1 MKSNF
6 EKENLSVHDADI
18 IDLEQYAKEDK
29 RAPGGKKYKVRIG
42 DEYYIFEHQ
51 GVTGKEI
58 LDKAGIKPT
67 ECYWLYQK
75 LKGCD
80 FNRITPDEK
89 LDLAQDPGIEHFV
102 VKPTEVFHYF
112 VDKEPETTDLKEM
125 TPNQILE
132 AAGIT
137 PVKDYYLIRTNADGS
152 QDSFKDSPDKAI
164 RMVCPAVRF
173 TSVFRGETPVS

>member
-1 MKSNF
+1 MKNNF
-6 EKENLSVHDADI
+6 EDDDI
-18 IDLEQYAKEDK
+18 IDVEQYAKEGK
-29 RAPGGKKYKVRIG
+29 RPPEGKRYKVRI
-42 DEYYIFEHQ
+42 DDDYYIFDHQ
-51 GVTGKEI
+51 VVTGKEI
-58 LDKAGIKPT
+58 LEKAKISPA
-67 ECYWLYQK
+67 ECFWLYQK

-80 FNRITPDEK
+80 FERISPEEK
-89 LDLAQDPGIEHFV
+89 VDLAKDPGIEHFV
-102 VKPTEVFHYF
+102 VKPTEMFHYF

-132 AAGIT
+132 AARIL

-152 QDSFKDSPDKAI
+152 QDSFKDSPEKPI

>member
-1 MKSNF
+1 MKSNL
-6 EKENLSVHDADI
+6 ENEDI
-18 IDLEQYAKEDK
+18 IDVEQYAKEGK
-29 RAPGGKKYKVRIG
+29 RPPEGKKYKVKIG
-42 DEYYIFEHQ
+42 DDYYVFDHQ
-51 GVTGKEI
+51 VVTSKEI
-58 LDKAGIKPT
+58 LDKAQITPA

-75 LKGCD
+75 LKGFD
-80 FNRITPDEK
+80 FKRIAHDEK
-89 LDLAQDPGIEHFV
+89 IDLAQYPGIEHFV

-132 AAGIT
+132 AAGII

-152 QDSFKDSPDKAI
+152 QDSFKDTPDKPI